1 MRLVEEDMADCPDQ
15 KTSALLRV
23 SHLPLVRS
31 VFQSVISMYSG
42 VKDRYPLL
50 GLMGGVAEVG
60 VLSVSK
66 EAMRRAT
73 PLLQSLEPQIEL
85 ANSLA
90 LSGLDSLE
98 RNFPILTQS
107 TDEAMTHLKDAFFLT
122 LDDVQVWVVDGLEGA
137 LDQLERVSDTVR
149 TAVQQLQETQVG
161 QAATAGLDNVLSLL
175 EDTTTYYLPLPPTL
189 RREWE
194 IRVQEY
200 EDEDDGDEPSLW
212 TRVRSLL
219 LTLSLQLYHRMM
231 KVREQLQS
239 TVRTLGGAAD
249 QVGLTRVLEITGE
262 LLQNLQNLLV
272 VLLFRAESIRGATL
286 RGIVERAAMLAELT
300 PVRQVRELPVQIQ
313 QVLQDL
319 QELSKVLLQF
329 VINTTP
335 LYTMLEQSSPQ
346 EVEEFLNK
354 EDFSDSS
361 SRRSSAN
368 SLFLKTM
375 DGRPRR
381 RRSLYLRA
389 TPCPGSAQSP
399 ESPNGRRSSTKESS
413 TPEMD
418 VTAHPSEDNAI
429 RRPSATEL
437 LLTPLKHF
445 VAQSQKALEYL
456 SPNTSD
462 GTGAV
467 TETDDP

>member
-1 MRLVEEDMADCPDQ
+1 MEQWRTFPGVVLINESSRRSEKNSEQHLKLCRLHCLGEGQRAQPPVEFC
-15 KTSALLRV
+15 
-23 SHLPLVRS
+23 PLVSSR
-31 VFQSVISMYSG
+31 VVICCQLGLGFSPDLLLSC
-42 VKDRYPLL
+42 LL
-50 GLMGGVAEVG
+50 GNF
-60 VLSVSK
+60 SSC
-66 EAMRRAT
+66 
-73 PLLQSLEPQIEL
+73 QL
-85 ANSLA
+85 AS
-90 LSGLDSLE
+90 
-98 RNFPILTQS
+98 
-107 TDEAMTHLKDAFFLT
+107 
-122 LDDVQVWVVDGLEGA
+122 
-137 LDQLERVSDTVR
+137 DQNPFTS
-149 TAVQQLQETQVG
+149 
-161 QAATAGLDNVLSLL
+161 S
-175 EDTTTYYLPLPPTL
+175 
-189 RREWE
+189 
-194 IRVQEY
+194 
-200 EDEDDGDEPSLW
+200 
-212 TRVRSLL
+212 
-219 LTLSLQLYHRMM
+219 
-231 KVREQLQS
+231 
-239 TVRTLGGAAD
+239 
-249 QVGLTRVLEITGE
+249 VGLTRVLEITGE

-375 DGRPRR
+375 GGRPRR
-381 RRSLYLRA
+381 RRSLYSRA
-389 TPCPGSAQSP
+389 TLCPGSAQSP
-399 ESPNGRRSSTKESS
+399 EPPNGRRSSTKESS

-418 VTAHPSEDNAI
+418 VTAHPSEGNAI

-456 SPNTSD
+456 SPNSSD